1 MVYLSI
7 TVAEEEAGVATAWV
21 EEIGMDTA
29 WVVDVA
35 VVITAWLG
43 GGAGAMVDTAWEEIT
58 GKGAD
63 TVDVLVEG
71 FDVVESEWEV
81 LVDMVRLVTAWEVV
95 GLDRVEEL

>member
-7 TVAEEEAGVATAWV
+7 TVAEGEAGVATAWV
-21 EEIGMDTA
+21 EEMGMDTA

-43 GGAGAMVDTAWEEIT
+43 GGAMVDTAWEEIT

-81 LVDMVRLVTAWEVV
+81 LVDKVRLVTAWEVV
-95 GLDRVEEL
+95 GLDRFEEL

>member
-7 TVAEEEAGVATAWV
+7 TAVVEGKAGVTTAWM
-21 EEIGMDTA
+21 EEMGMATA

-58 GKGAD
+58 EKG
-63 TVDVLVEG
+63 VE
-71 FDVVESEWEV
+71 
-81 LVDMVRLVTAWEVV
+81 T
-95 GLDRVEEL
+95 RVSGR

>member
-43 GGAGAMVDTAWEEIT
+43 GGAGAMVDTVWEDIPE
-58 GKGAD
+58 KA
-63 TVDVLVEG
+63 VETT
-71 FDVVESEWEV
+71 ESE
-81 LVDMVRLVTAWEVV
+81 
-95 GLDRVEEL
+95 